1 MIPAPIRPEPAARG
15 PRFAGRSLPFRIDK
29 MQARLREVGDTL
41 RLNLWPLARSQW
53 SGRELRRR
61 TGPARPAGRGVVAVS
76 PYYGNERL
84 LQPFL
89 DHHRQLGVDEF
100 VFLDLSVEGGLAA
113 ALADEGDCAV
123 WRPRGEPEPARAI
136 YWLNY
141 LRRRYA
147 SGRWCLSLEPNEL
160 FVFCRSECRQ
170 LRDLTDFLEA
180 ERRNHLYALVVEM
193 YGERPAATLNL
204 RPGEHPLAALPY
216 FDGLGY
222 ATTGPHRYRNV
233 VVRGGVQRRT
243 LYWDMP
249 RRSPALN
256 RIPLVKWHWNYLYV
270 AGTRLLMPRR
280 LNTSHSPWHSTP
292 TACLL
297 GFALL
302 DGEAALARA
311 AMAESGQIARGGGSA
326 AYPGIAALR
335 RYQLKEDVS
344 RRFTGSAAL
353 VDCGLLNPGQWF

>member
-1 MIPAPIRPEPAARG
+1 MPLRVDK
-15 PRFAGRSLPFRIDK
+15 AGAWLS
-29 MQARLREVGDTL
+29 EVGETL
-41 RLNLWPLARSQW
+41 RFNVWPLLRSQW
-53 SGRELRRR
+53 SGLGLCRRA
-61 TGPARPAGRGVVAVS
+61 GPVHPVGRGVVVVG

-89 DHHRQLGVDEF
+89 DHHRRLGVDQF

-113 ALADEGDCAV
+113 VLAEESDCAV
-123 WRPRGEPEPARAI
+123 WRPRGEPDPRRTI

-141 LRRRYA
+141 LRRHYGT
-147 SGRWCLSLEPNEL
+147 GRWCLSLEPNEL
-160 FVFCRSECRQ
+160 FVYCRSECRQ
-170 LRDLTDFLEA
+170 LRDLTDFLDA

-193 YGERPAATLNL
+193 YGDRPASTLSL

-216 FDGLGY
+216 FDALGY

-256 RIPLVKWHWNYLYV
+256 RIPLVKWRWNYLYV

-280 LNTSHSPWHSTP
+280 LNTSHSPWHSSP

-297 GFALL
+297 GLALL
-302 DGEAALARA
+302 DGDATLARA
-311 AMAESGQIARGGGSA
+311 AMAEAGQIARGGTA

-353 VDCGLLNPGQWF
+353 VECGLLNPGQWF

>member
-1 MIPAPIRPEPAARG
+1 MIPAPVRPEPAMRG
-15 PRFAGRSLPFRIDK
+15 PRFAGRRLPIRLDK
-29 MQARLREVGDTL
+29 AGARLREFGDDL
-41 RLNLWPLARSQW
+41 RFHYWPLLQVQLNGLA
-53 SGRELRRR
+53 LCRRA
-61 TGPARPAGRGVVAVS
+61 GPARPSGRGVVVVG

-84 LQPFL
+84 LPPFL
-89 DHHRQLGVDEF
+89 AHHRGLGVEQF
-100 VFLDLSVEGGLAA
+100 VFLDLSSEGGLAA
-113 ALADEGDCAV
+113 ILAEESDCAV
-123 WRPRGEPEPARAI
+123 WRPRREPKPGGAI

-147 SGRWCLSLEPNEL
+147 TGRWCLSLEPNEH
-160 FVFCRSECRQ
+160 FVFSRSECRQ

-193 YGERPAATLNL
+193 YGDRPASTLNL
-204 RPGEHPLAALPY
+204 LPGEHPLAALPY
-216 FDGLGY
+216 FDALGY

-256 RIPLVKWHWNYLYV
+256 RVPLVKWHWNYLYV

-280 LNTSHSPWHSTP
+280 LNTSHSPWHSSP

-302 DGEAALARA
+302 DGEATLARA
-311 AMAESGQIARGGGSA
+311 AMAEAGQIAKGGGGTV
-326 AYPGIAALR
+326 YPGIAALR
-335 RYQLKEDVS
+335 RHQLKEDVS
-344 RRFTGSAAL
+344 RRYTGSAAL

>member
-1 MIPAPIRPEPAARG
+1 MIPAPVRQEPADRG
-15 PRFAGRSLPFRIDK
+15 PRFGGRRLPFRLEK
-29 MQARLREVGDTL
+29 ARARLREIGDTL
-41 RLNLWPLARSQW
+41 RFNLWPLIRSQW
-53 SGRELRRR
+53 SGLGLQRRI
-61 TGPARPAGRGVVAVS
+61 GPARPAGRGVLVVS
-76 PYYGNERL
+76 PYYGNDRL
-84 LQPFL
+84 LQAFL
-89 DHHRQLGVDEF
+89 DHHRKLGVEEF
-100 VFLDLSVEGGLAA
+100 VLLDLSVEGGLAA
-113 ALADEGDCAV
+113 ALAEERDCAV
-123 WRPRGEPEPARAI
+123 WRPRGEPDPGRAI

-141 LRRRYA
+141 LRRRYGT
-147 SGRWCLSLEPNEL
+147 GRWCLSLEPNEL
-160 FVFCRSECRQ
+160 LVFSRSECRE

-180 ERRNHLYALVVEM
+180 ERRNHLYAVVVEM
-193 YGERPAATLNL
+193 YGDRPASMLSL
-204 RPGEHPLAALPY
+204 KPGEHPLSALPY
-216 FDGLGY
+216 FDALGY

-256 RIPLVKWHWNYLYV
+256 RVPLVKWRWNYLYV
-270 AGTRLLMPRR
+270 AGTRLLMPSR
-280 LNTSHSPWHSTP
+280 LNTSHSPWHSSP

-302 DGEAALARA
+302 DGETTLARA
-311 AMAESGQIARGGGSA
+311 AKAEAGQIARGGGTGS
-326 AYPGIAALR
+326 YPGIAALR

>member
-1 MIPAPIRPEPAARG
+1 MIPAPVTPEPYARG
-15 PRFAGRSLPFRIDK
+15 PRFAGRRLPLRIDK
-29 MQARLREVGDTL
+29 AGAWLREFGDTL
-41 RLNLWPLARSQW
+41 RFNLWPLLRSQW
-53 SGRELRRR
+53 SGLGLSRR
-61 TGPARPAGRGVVAVS
+61 TGPAHAVGRGVVVVG

-89 DHHRQLGVDEF
+89 DHHRRLGVDEF
-100 VFLDLSVEGGLAA
+100 VLLDLSVEGGLAA
-113 ALADEGDCAV
+113 ALAEASDCAV
-123 WRPRGEPEPARAI
+123 WRPRGEPDPKRAI
-136 YWLNY
+136 YWLNF
-141 LRRRYA
+141 LRRRYGT
-147 SGRWCLSLEPNEL
+147 GRWCLSLEPNEL
-160 FVFCRSECRQ
+160 FVYGRSESRL

-180 ERRNHLYALVVEM
+180 ERRNHIYALVVEM
-193 YGERPAATLNL
+193 YGDRPAAGLSL
-204 RPGEHPLAALPY
+204 KPGEHPLAALPY

-256 RIPLVKWHWNYLYV
+256 RVPLVKWRWNYVYV

-280 LNTSHSPWHSTP
+280 LNTSHSPWHSSP

-302 DGEAALARA
+302 DGEATLARA
-311 AMAESGQIARGGGSA
+311 ATAEAGQAARGGGTA
-326 AYPGIAALR
+326 AYTGVAALR
-335 RYQLKEDVS
+335 RHQLKEDLS